1 VGGGSVGWGRRWSAA
16 VEVRDGPED
25 DVVLVGGF
33 GEDEVA
39 EPGYAVVVEKW
50 LVVFL
55 IRFENS

>member
-1 VGGGSVGWGRRWSAA
+1 MGWGRRWSAA